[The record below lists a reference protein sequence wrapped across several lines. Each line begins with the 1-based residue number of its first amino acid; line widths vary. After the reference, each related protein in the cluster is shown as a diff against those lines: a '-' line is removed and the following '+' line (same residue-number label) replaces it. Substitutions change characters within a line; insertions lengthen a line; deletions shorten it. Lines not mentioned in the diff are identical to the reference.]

1 MTSPIDAPQ
10 AFSYGVPIGH
20 EPLNPFVSGI
30 FSTKVA
36 YTQTDKQTHRVTDT
50 LTDNKGRLQLAAR
63 EPIKKKL
70 KQPSVP
76 TWSGR

>member
-36 YTQTDKQTHRVTDT
+36 YTQTDRHTESQTRWLTIRVAYS
-50 LTDNKGRLQLAAR
+50 LQRAS
-63 EPIKKKL
+63 
-70 KQPSVP
+70 Q
-76 TWSGR
+76 

>member
-36 YTQTDKQTHRVTDT
+36 YTQTDRHTESQTR
-50 LTDNKGRLQLAAR
+50 
-63 EPIKKKL
+63 
-70 KQPSVP
+70 
-76 TWSGR
+76 